1 MNEIAYI
8 VSFYSMDKFNNTN
21 SGHSA
26 VVLEKGNYTESELLD
41 FFVESVITNLNLEKE
56 VKIVITNIINL
67 TKIRKELE
75 K

>member
-8 VSFYSMDKFNNTN
+8 VSFYYMDKFNNTN

-26 VVLEKGNYTESELLD
+26 VVLEKGNYTEGELLD